1 MKTRFFDRIENRIF
15 MIIVLTTLATAGA
28 VYFILYS
35 MFHELMLEDVRS
47 RTGIV
52 NQYAHEV
59 IDPAGFTL
67 LNRREDSAQ
76 PVYDTVRHE
85 LNRIRRIANV
95 RYLYTAKEDAEGRLI
110 YLIDGLNPSAEDFRH
125 IGDPIEPEVTG
136 VLRACLDGGVVD
148 SGDIMRTDWGPIF
161 STCWPV
167 RDSNRT
173 VGAVMMEFD
182 AQSLHGGS
190 LRVAVYSVT
199 ISALI
204 AALFIGVSRVTLHK
218 VSEPFYKKLAYTD
231 ILTGLGNR
239 TAFELDLRDL
249 ERDAGRRDD
258 VSLVVYDLNRLKQIN
273 DLYGHA
279 RGDDVIRRM
288 AGVIRSSGLAGPEH
302 HYRIGGD
309 EFATVLIGGHPGRT
323 RMALDRLFQDHHRPA
338 DGPGF
343 FEFAYGMAV
352 FDPARDRNLHDVLSR
367 ADAAMYQCKAELKA
381 SRERAATAR
390 VASTF

>member
-1 MKTRFFDRIENRIF
+1 MKTRFFDKIENRIF

-28 VYFILYS
+28 VYFILYG
-35 MFHELMLEDVRS
+35 MFHELMLDDIRS
-47 RTGIV
+47 RTDIV

-59 IDPAGFTL
+59 IDPSGFIL
-67 LNRREDSAQ
+67 LNRREDSAL

-95 RYLYTAKEDAEGRLI
+95 RYLYTAKESAEGRLI
-110 YLIDGLNPSAEDFRH
+110 YLIDGLDPSAEDFRH
-125 IGDPIEPEVTG
+125 VGDPIEPEVTG

-167 RDSNRT
+167 RDSGRT

-182 AQSLHGGS
+182 AQSLYGGS
-190 LRVAVYSVT
+190 LRVAAYSVS

-204 AALFIGVSRVTLHK
+204 AALFIAVARVTLHR

-239 TAFELDLRDL
+239 TAFELDLKEL
-249 ERDAGRRDD
+249 EKDPARMAG
-258 VSLVVYDLNRLKQIN
+258 VTLVAYDLNRLKLIN
-273 DLYGHA
+273 DQYGHA
-279 RGDDVIRRM
+279 RGDDAIRRM
-288 AGVIRSSGLAGPEH
+288 AGVIRASGLAGPER

-309 EFATVLIGGHPGRT
+309 EFATVLTDGDPDRA
-323 RMALDRLFQDHHRPA
+323 RDALEELFRVHHRPDA
-338 DGPGF
+338 GPNS
-343 FEFAYGMAV
+343 FEFSWGLAS
-352 FDPARDRNLHDVLSR
+352 FDPTRDRNLHDVLSR
-367 ADAAMYQCKAELKA
+367 ADAAMYRRKAEL
-381 SRERAATAR
+381 RAARDQAGAA
-390 VASTF
+390 VVSI